1 MWQLQGST
9 VICAVGPHSMAEMCG
24 LGGLGCDGP
33 FSEEAAPASVM
44 SVDAAWDLKE
54 THEPAWARNR
64 DSLLHDMK
72 NKLAHGSPLQ
82 YLESKYPTSD
92 AREGYAR
99 ALWQML
105 PPQGDDPPFLDG
117 DVPGKY
123 PSHVSAKDAR
133 VVHVATLAFSETSMV
148 CLPNIER
155 CMKLADEI
163 LTDGFV
169 TDTEPRMLNVSMTD
183 IELEARAA
191 PGIPPWGDTSNGKR
205 SLRPFSLCHH
215 KSAARVITLHL
226 LLNCFLEE
234 PQQCFWC

>member
-1 MWQLQGST
+1 MRRGTSR
-9 VICAVGPHSMAEMCG
+9 
-24 LGGLGCDGP
+24 
-33 FSEEAAPASVM
+33 
-44 SVDAAWDLKE
+44 E
-54 THEPAWARNR
+54 THVAAWARNR
-64 DSLLHDMK
+64 DNILKDMK

-105 PPQGDDPPFLDG
+105 PPQGDEPPFLDG

-148 CLPNIER
+148 SLPNNER

-163 LTDGFV
+163 LTYGFV
-169 TDTEPRMLNVSMTD
+169 TDTEPLMLNVSETA
-183 IELEARAA
+183 IEVEAQCA
-191 PGIPPWGDTSNGKR
+191 PGIPHGATPRMGSGLSARSAYATTS
-205 SLRPFSLCHH
+205 
-215 KSAARVITLHL
+215 
-226 LLNCFLEE
+226 
-234 PQQCFWC
+234 QQPALSRCTSS